1 MKRRKS
7 ELASVVSRY
16 SGLTRLLSLLPQ
28 KPILMVLNY
37 HRIGNP
43 ADTLYDHSVFS
54 ATADEFDAQLR
65 FLKKLVHVATLEE
78 AIEMAERPRT
88 PGRPSVL
95 LTFDDGYLDN
105 YQLAFPVLSNN
116 SLQATFFL
124 PTSFIGTNR
133 FPWWD
138 TVAYIVK
145 TGKRQSFSWGDPPV
159 RFDIA
164 TEGIFNAL
172 DRIYSIYKRTSEGDG
187 PRLIRELEEAC
198 QSARPDQSERCFMNW
213 DEAAEM
219 LRGGMAIGSHT
230 HNHAMLGKLPPEE
243 QLCEL
248 VTSRRVLESRLG
260 ASIQT
265 IAYPNGSPETFNP
278 ATYEAARE
286 AGYRLAFSFYG
297 GFNRLDNIERFN
309 VRRLPVGPESVFSLF
324 QLQATVGLLTGTRWL

>member
-1 MKRRKS
+1 
-7 ELASVVSRY
+7 
-16 SGLTRLLSLLPQ
+16 
-28 KPILMVLNY
+28 MVLNY

-43 ADTLYDHSVFS
+43 LNTLYDPSVFS
-54 ATADEFDAQLR
+54 ATAEGFDEQLR

-105 YQLAFPVLSNN
+105 YQLAFPVLSSN
-116 SLQATFFL
+116 SLQASFFL

-145 TGKRQSFSWGDPPV
+145 TSKRQSFSWGDPPV

-164 TEGIFNAL
+164 TEGIFNVL
-172 DRIYSIYKRTSEGDG
+172 DRIYRIYKQASKGDG
-187 PRLIRELEEAC
+187 SRLITELEEAC
-198 QSARPDQSERCFMNW
+198 ESARPHKSERCFMNW
-213 DEAAEM
+213 TEAAEM

-230 HNHAMLGKLPPEE
+230 HNHAMLGKLPADE

-248 VTSRRVLESRLG
+248 VTSRQILESRLG
-260 ASIQT
+260 TSIQT
-265 IAYPNGSPETFNP
+265 IAYPNGSPETFNL

-309 VRRLPVGPESVFSLF
+309 VRRLPVGHEAAFSLF
-324 QLQATVGLLTGTRWL
+324 QLQVTVGLLSGTRWL